1 MQHLNLHEKKTLE
14 AIVQNQPY
22 PLLFATLSGAH
33 LYGFPS
39 PDSDYDVRGV
49 HVLPL
54 AEILGL
60 QTGPET
66 QTVSRHQENLELDL
80 VTHDVYKFFQL
91 LLRPNGYVLE
101 QLYSPLILNSTP
113 AYEELKTIAA
123 GCLTKNHYH
132 HYVGF
137 ARTQWQ
143 LFQKERPLRIKPLLY
158 VYRVLL
164 TGIHL
169 LRTGIVE
176 ANLVHLNQTAKLSG
190 VDELLARKQTETENA
205 TLPESAVTTHEP
217 QYISLQ
223 NQLAQAYAHTQ
234 LPDKPTAQGALHDM
248 LIRLRLQPSS
258 SRAVEP

>member
-1 MQHLNLHEKKTLE
+1 MQHLNLHEKKTL
-14 AIVQNQPY
+14 ASIVQNQPY

-54 AEILGL
+54 SEIIGL

-66 QTVSRHQENLELDL
+66 RTVSKHQEDLELDL

-101 QLYSPLILNSTP
+101 QLYSPLVLHSTP

-137 ARTQWQ
+137 AKTQWH

-169 LRTGIVE
+169 LRTGTVE
-176 ANLVHLNQTAKLSG
+176 ADLVRLNQTAKLPL
-190 VDELLARKQTETENA
+190 VDELITRKRTETENT
-205 TLPESAVTTHEP
+205 TLPENAVTTHEQ
-217 QYISLQ
+217 QYVFLQ
-223 NQLAQAYAHTQ
+223 NQLAEAYNHTQ
-234 LPDKPTAQGALHDM
+234 LPDKPTAQEALHNL
-248 LIRLRLQPSS
+248 LIRLRLQLPS
-258 SRAVEP
+258 VER